1 MTEQLAAVRRS
12 RVRGPKQDRS
22 RSSMERLLAAAVKM
36 LVQRGYSEFTLQ
48 ELSKRAKVSIG
59 SIYLRFEN
67 KQALIREVE
76 HLLGDVG
83 VDPFPRAGL
92 QDELADAA
100 RTAPH
105 VEHSRRLVF
114 TDDVE
119 REVAALQ
126 QSRTNRTLER
136 MLLVVERVKRG
147 RLFAKVISDELRSV
161 R

>member
-1 MTEQLAAVRRS
+1 MPGDILLGHLTH
-12 RVRGPKQDRS
+12 RGHVEHDGVQMRP
-22 RSSMERLLAAAVKM
+22 A
-36 LVQRGYSEFTLQ
+36 QRGSDAMGA
-48 ELSKRAKVSIG
+48 RA
-59 SIYLRFEN
+59 
-67 KQALIREVE
+67 
-76 HLLGDVG
+76 
-83 VDPFPRAGL
+83 
-92 QDELADAA
+92 
-100 RTAPH
+100 APH